1 MGYEAYREQVF
12 ARQRRMGVITDQAE
26 LSPVNPYIDVTSAD
40 GKGWPEADTVRP
52 WDSLSDG
59 EKQLFGRM
67 AEVYAGFLSHA
78 DHHIGRLPGHLEA
91 SGQLDNTIIVLVSDN
106 GASGEGGPNGSVN
119 ENKFFNGVPDTIE
132 ANLPHLDELGSPATY
147 NHYPTGW
154 AMAFNTPFKLWKRY
168 SPEAVLAAL
177 IIHAVSHL
185 MKAGEMRRY
194 HRLVPREFWLAMLT
208 LLGVIVLDVLPALI
222 IGVVIALLL
231 LVYQASRP
239 RVSMLG
245 ADPRVTGVFADLS
258 RHPGIVPVPGVLI
271 VRPDAPLLYANAEMV
286 RDAIE
291 NAVVSSAEPVR
302 AVVLVLDGNDNLD
315 ITSAEQ
321 LGKLAGSLAA
331 RNVPLGLAHVH
342 GPALEMAERSGL
354 LATVGAD
361 RVFPTTPAAVA
372 WAQAAADAPAPG

>member
-1 MGYEAYREQVF
+1 
-12 ARQRRMGVITDQAE
+12 
-26 LSPVNPYIDVTSAD
+26 
-40 GKGWPEADTVRP
+40 
-52 WDSLSDG
+52 
-59 EKQLFGRM
+59 
-67 AEVYAGFLSHA
+67 
-78 DHHIGRLPGHLEA
+78 
-91 SGQLDNTIIVLVSDN
+91 
-106 GASGEGGPNGSVN
+106 
-119 ENKFFNGVPDTIE
+119 
-132 ANLPHLDELGSPATY
+132 
-147 NHYPTGW
+147 
-154 AMAFNTPFKLWKRY
+154 
-168 SPEAVLAAL
+168 
-177 IIHAVSHL
+177 
-185 MKAGEMRRY
+185 
-194 HRLVPREFWLAMLT
+194 
-208 LLGVIVLDVLPALI
+208 
-222 IGVVIALLL
+222 
-231 LVYQASRP
+231 
-239 RVSMLG
+239 
-245 ADPRVTGVFADLS
+245 ADLS

-271 VRPDAPLLYANAEMV
+271 VRPDAPLFYANAEMV